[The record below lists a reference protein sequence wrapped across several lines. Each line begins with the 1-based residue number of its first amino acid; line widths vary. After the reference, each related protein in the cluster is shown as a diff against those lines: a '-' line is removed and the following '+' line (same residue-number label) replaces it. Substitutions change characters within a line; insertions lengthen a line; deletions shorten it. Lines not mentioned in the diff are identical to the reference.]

1 MGEVTDV
8 LYNDQ
13 LDYVA
18 ECLGFAL
25 CDFCKHFHHDRTCTA
40 FPDWIPTE
48 IMGGEHDH
56 RKPFPGDNG
65 IRFEK
70 AETLRPSLRRRGD
83 EANKPGWP
91 DEITIKVGGVSVK
104 VGNL

>member
-1 MGEVTDV
+1 MIVGETTDALWNLGLDWAGDMGWPQCA
-8 LYNDQ
+8 Y
-13 LDYVA
+13 
-18 ECLGFAL
+18 
-25 CDFCKHFHHDRTCTA
+25 CKHFHHDRTCTA

-70 AETLRPSLRRRGD
+70 AETLHPSMQRRG
-83 EANKPGWP
+83 
-91 DEITIKVGGVSVK
+91 
-104 VGNL
+104 